1 MCKICSKLTIK
12 TPELSQLL
20 IRRPAITVKKKRVS
34 HIQNVNSENHHDI
47 LFTQL
52 FIITK
57 QLPGFFVVF
66 DTDGSVGFAGATVL
80 VATVVDGVASDTSND
95 KKS

>member
-12 TPELSQLL
+12 TSELSQLL
-20 IRRPAITVKKKRVS
+20 IRRPS
-34 HIQNVNSENHHDI
+34 NNSQEKTC
-47 LFTQL
+47 FTHPKCQLRKPSWQL

-66 DTDGSVGFAGATVL
+66 DTDGSVDFADATVL
-80 VATVVDGVASDTSND
+80 VATVVDGVESDSSND